1 MSNTTLTADIIA
13 KEAVAILE
21 NELVMANLVHRGYEE
36 EFTNR
41 VNGYTVGETVSIRRP
56 ADFTVRDGA
65 VAQNQDVVEG
75 KTTFTVDKQKG
86 VDFKFTSQD
95 LTLQIGDLSER
106 VMKPALVQ
114 LANQVDRDVF
124 ALYKDIPNHVTI
136 PSGGINSYAD
146 FALAA
151 ERMDVIGIP
160 ESDRRAV
167 LTATDKWAMLGS
179 QTALYMQDVAKGA
192 FREANMGRIG
202 GIDTY
207 SSLNAPRHTTGS
219 RATASDA
226 VAASFTGDTWAS
238 TKDTNYSTLNIGS
251 LSGATVTVKAGDT
264 FTIADVYDV
273 NPVTKEQLPHLKM
286 FTVVN
291 NETAAGSAITSFEV
305 SPAILPASSSDAQTR
320 AHANCAFASGT
331 TDLNTKAITFQG
343 AASTAYAQNLYFHKN
358 AFGLV
363 MVPMV
368 KPPGAVDVG
377 RRSYKGISVRV
388 IPYYDGGND
397 VSNWRLDILYGTKT
411 IDPRLAV
418 RASLA
423 ADI

>member
-1 MSNTTLTADIIA
+1 MSNTTLTADVIA

-36 EFTNR
+36 EFTNK
-41 VNGYTVGETVSIRRP
+41 VNGYNVGETVSIRRP
-56 ADFTVRDGA
+56 TDFTVRDGA
-65 VAQNQDVVEG
+65 IATTQDVVEG

-106 VMKPALVQ
+106 VIKPAMIQ
-114 LANQVDRDVF
+114 LANQVDRDLF
-124 ALYKDIPNHVTI
+124 ALYSKIPNHVTI
-136 PSGGINSYAD
+136 PAGGINSYAD

-151 ERMDVIGIP
+151 ERMDLIGVP
-160 ESDRRAV
+160 MDDRYAV
-167 LTATDKWAMLGS
+167 LTASDKWAFLGS

-192 FREANMGRIG
+192 FREASVGRVG

-207 SSLNAPRHTTGS
+207 SSLNTPRHTTGS
-219 RATASDA
+219 RTGTDA
-226 VAASFTGDTWAS
+226 IAASFTGDTWAS
-238 TKDTNYSTLNIGS
+238 TKDTNYSTINIGS
-251 LSGATVTVKAGDT
+251 MSGATVTLAAGDT
-264 FTIADVYDV
+264 LTIADVFDV
-273 NPVTKEQLPHLKM
+273 NPVTKERLPHLKM

-291 NETAAGSAITSFEV
+291 AETASGSAIAACEI
-305 SPAILPASSSDAQTR
+305 SPAIIPSGAQQTV
-320 AHANCAFASGT
+320 AFAAGV
-331 TDLNTKAITFQG
+331 TDINTKTVTYQG
-343 AASTAYAQNLYFHKN
+343 TASTAFAQNLFFHKN

-377 RRSYKGISVRV
+377 RRTYKGLSVRV
-388 IPYYDGGND
+388 IPYYDGTND
-397 VSNWRLDILYGTKT
+397 ASNWRLDILYGTKA